1 MLDII
6 EINETNYHYITTFLS
21 NECPS
26 TFRYF
31 KTRSIDIIKNHI
43 LTIVVVNE
51 QQLPIGYAHIDYDKG
66 YFWFGICI
74 LEPYQ
79 GLGIG
84 SKMIEH
90 ILNHEKIKPL
100 NEIYLSV
107 DTINTKAIHLYK
119 KFDFNIVEQKVNI
132 YVMKKIINNK

>member
-21 NECPS
+21 NDFPS

-51 QQLPIGYAHIDYDKG
+51 QQLPVGYAHIDYDKG

-79 GLGIG
+79 GFGIG
-84 SKMIEH
+84 SKMTEH

-107 DTINTKAIHLYK
+107 DTINTKAINLYK

>member
-1 MLDII
+1 
-6 EINETNYHYITTFLS
+6 
-21 NECPS
+21 
-26 TFRYF
+26 
-31 KTRSIDIIKNHI
+31 
-43 LTIVVVNE
+43 VNE

-79 GLGIG
+79 GFGIG

-107 DTINTKAIHLYK
+107 DTINTKAINLYK

-132 YVMKKIINNK
+132 YVMKKIIYNK

>member
-1 MLDII
+1 
-6 EINETNYHYITTFLS
+6 
-21 NECPS
+21 
-26 TFRYF
+26 
-31 KTRSIDIIKNHI
+31 
-43 LTIVVVNE
+43 
-51 QQLPIGYAHIDYDKG
+51 
-66 YFWFGICI
+66 
-74 LEPYQ
+74 
-79 GLGIG
+79 
-84 SKMIEH
+84 MIEH